1 MMKEWLTKK
10 VLGNVLLDTCSNIVT
25 SFTPKLWF
33 TNDVVS
39 MYKVKHLLSNFIS
52 ACNGGMFG
60 KDCTEKCGSCLHLK
74 QCQHVNGTCVDGCS
88 PGFYGSTC
96 TEGRFNV
103 HFNNFI
109 FQVFP
114 IGNIYVLWHK
124 KKQDLRHNEDLCRI
138 RIWKFK
144 QFWCLINAMY
154 I

>member
-1 MMKEWLTKK
+1 MSYCLEYIGSRFCYDVGIIDKKNLQRKK
-10 VLGNVLLDTCSNIVT
+10 VLENVLLDNCSNIVT

-103 HFNNFI
+103 YFNNFI

-124 KKQDLRHNEDLCRI
+124 KTRLKT
-138 RIWKFK
+138 
-144 QFWCLINAMY
+144 
-154 I
+154 